1 MLTSD
6 VTTHRS
12 IASSPGKAVAPCKTC
27 FPPGLKG
34 SNYHK
39 QFASPEASNACATE
53 QKPRLFY
60 RWSRTLAQQHNLT
73 SPFSCAEELRLVQ
86 AQVRVGRVSVSR
98 FLGFEAWWQR
108 WAGRR
113 FCARVLQPSL
123 STLPDAH
130 RGMAL
135 LRHLVVFKRFLRNRS
150 KNPVGR
156 EPTIRTPGPK
166 SYGGSS
172 TT

>member
-1 MLTSD
+1 M
-6 VTTHRS
+6 R
-12 IASSPGKAVAPCKTC
+12 
-27 FPPGLKG
+27 
-34 SNYHK
+34 NR
-39 QFASPEASNACATE
+39 E

-60 RWSRTLAQQHNLT
+60 RWSRTVAQQHSLT
-73 SPFSCAEELRLVQ
+73 SPFSCADELRLAQ

-135 LRHLVVFKRFLRNRS
+135 LRYQVVFKRFLQKSGRS
-150 KNPVGR
+150 PYSR
-156 EPTIRTPGPK
+156 FQHPPP
-166 SYGGSS
+166 
-172 TT
+172 